1 MKGCVILKIEDI
13 FVDENLLHLE
23 NVIYDLDRYTFPED
37 IEIILKNLQE
47 LVLEKMFSDL
57 KFDDY
62 EIERQDCIIRFHLKK
77 N

>member
-62 EIERQDCIIRFHLKK
+62 EIERKDCIIRFHLKK